1 MRSCRS
7 LAVDTASAGLVP
19 ALLVTCVLALA
30 SGLAACGGSADSET
44 PPAAT
49 DPAPPAGPGKSP
61 GPEPPRPASPSPA
74 AETPQPP
81 ITPPDPPFPELPAEP
96 VAPDPTTAVTP
107 TDEPASPATRAS
119 EPTAAPMDPA
129 MRDPA
134 DPEVAPTATAAETRI
149 LRYDIFDP
157 SGSVAEP
164 GHYAF
169 LADPHDPSSVVTTY
183 EGLRAGLRN
192 GATIGLLIHKADA
205 DGASQAALYDAVEA
219 GDLVEWREASDCW
232 MRYVVTEVHPDP
244 TGAPPRK
251 LLTIQVYSYPYPD
264 TGCSG
269 ALRTTGSR
277 TFTWTPELMRTGNF
291 TVPFHHGPF
300 LIAPRTWS
308 EDLPETASI
317 TPPVITWPPDSIPN
331 PNLGNG
337 WSGGTFFGYGGRL
350 EGFYRHEDG
359 GTFIISIFQM
369 YRWPDEVQRIG
380 GVGADL
386 SREFANEYRV
396 IDGLPAWVS
405 YEYTLDDMSR
415 AVVVIYDPA
424 NGVMYSASGG
434 TVAQRNDPEATIAL
448 LRKFLLD
455 TP

>member
-1 MRSCRS
+1 MARHGARGRALV
-7 LAVDTASAGLVP
+7 LATG
-19 ALLVTCVLALA
+19 LALA
-30 SGLAACGGSADSET
+30 TSLAACSGAADEGAPAGATET
-44 PPAAT
+44 AASPAVSTEPPAT
-49 DPAPPAGPGKSP
+49 APPSAPATPGAGP
-61 GPEPPRPASPSPA
+61 ETAHPPTA
-74 AETPQPP
+74 
-81 ITPPDPPFPELPAEP
+81 PPDPPLPELPAESGDP
-96 VAPDPTTAVTP
+96 GPLVAPLPNG
-107 TDEPASPATRAS
+107 EPVPLGMGAP
-119 EPTAAPMDPA
+119 EPPTAPGDPA
-129 MRDPA
+129 VQDPA
-134 DPEVAPTATAAETRI
+134 DPPEDPTAAVAET
-149 LRYDIFDP
+149 LPTTTLTYGAPNTTGTVTDD
-157 SGSVAEP
+157 GD
-164 GHYAF
+164 YAF
-169 LADPHDPSSVVTTY
+169 LSDPDDLTSAITTY
-183 EGLRAGLRN
+183 KGLRTGLRD
-192 GATIGLLIHKADA
+192 GTTIGLVMHQNDSA
-205 DGASQAALYDAVEA
+205 GTSQADFYDLVQT
-219 GDLVEWREASDCW
+219 GDVVEWREADGCW
-232 MRYVVTEVHPDP
+232 MRYVITEVHPDP
-244 TGAPPRK
+244 TDVPPRK
-251 LLTIQVYSYPYPD
+251 LLTIRVYSYPYPD
-264 TGCSG
+264 TGCTG

-308 EDLPETASI
+308 EDLPETVSI

-359 GTFIISIFQM
+359 GTFIISIFQV